1 MKARKF
7 LLLFL
12 CFVFL
17 LLSVP
22 FTALAQD
29 ADDVKVHFI
38 DGENITRW
46 SDTSVVY
53 RNKATTEQNEWG
65 YNIVVNAEGKVTK
78 LIDVGDNMGKNLVI
92 PAGGMVVSCNGKD
105 IDWYKENVSVGD
117 YAYYDKISSRVLFS
131 KTGNFSPYFTVEHP
145 ITGFN
150 QPRYSNTFI
159 IYDKQSAT
167 TETNGYGYEISV
179 NAEGKVISAGG
190 NNSKIPE
197 GGFVVSA
204 IEAEDRQFLKM
215 YGFVGASVQ
224 ISADKKSITIS
235 YGKENLRDS
244 IAIKV
249 NNLKAELE
257 AAKEKFML
265 IDYEGILGQL
275 DALSNIDNTDNLTLQ
290 QRNELLEKIDNMSY
304 LLCEAPA
311 VEVRAV
317 WHEVIEKTE
326 ADVKKVVA
334 NLKETGINQ
343 FIIGIAGGY
352 DTIIPLPQDFPFK
365 QRANLRG
372 FDILECYI
380 RECREAGIEVVVC
393 VSIFGNKAAE
403 KTTKPEWLTKSNGR
417 LPADVPT
424 ATDESDLFFSPANPE
439 FREYIKKYLAYILEH
454 YDIDG
459 LQLDYIRY
467 AGNVG
472 TLDYGYDDL
481 TKKIFAEKYNVDP
494 SVVDEIGQQLSTHS
508 MWKQWCEFKVENVT
522 SLVREIRAIVN
533 EKRPDIFL
541 SAAVASDTRL
551 ESYFQD
557 TATWLK
563 EGLLDAVYPMTYGE
577 GIVQDRVKTFTS
589 FAGDNAYVIMGVGT
603 YLGLGDAETF
613 KQTITGRDEADGAA
627 YFEYLSYLSH
637 GSGRFLKETAYKA
650 GALSPMLNAAEAAK
664 AQIDFIVR
672 RINEAVLPNGGIDN
686 AKAQTAVEKLAA
698 LKDNLTAENT
708 AAAVSDIEALIAG
721 EKCEAVLKSDL
732 AKLKKIVTLSK
743 DKQKA
748 AYTPADKSKDTSETS
763 AVSEISSES
772 AENTKNGGDTI
783 WLWIALGA
791 VVIAAAVAIFLIIRK
806 KK

>member
-1 MKARKF
+1 MKARK
-7 LLLFL
+7 LLLFFL

-17 LLSVP
+17 SLSVP
-22 FTALAQD
+22 FSAFAED
-29 ADDVKVHFI
+29 GDDVKVHFI

-65 YNIVVNAEGKVTK
+65 YNILVNVEGKVTK
-78 LIDVGDNMGKNLVI
+78 FIDVGDSLGKNLVI
-92 PAGGMVVSCNGKD
+92 PTGGMVVSCNGKD
-105 IDWYKENVSVGD
+105 IDWYKENVSIGD

-131 KTGNFSPYFTVEHP
+131 KTGNFSPYFSVKHEV
-145 ITGFN
+145 TGFN

-159 IYDKQSAT
+159 IYDQQGAT

-179 NAEGKVISAGG
+179 NAEGKIISAGG

-215 YGFVGASVQ
+215 YGFVGASVA
-224 ISADKKSITIS
+224 ISADKKSIAIS
-235 YGKENLRDS
+235 YSKENLRDS
-244 IAIKV
+244 ITIKAD
-249 NNLKAELE
+249 NLKAELE

-265 IDYEGILGQL
+265 IDYDGILDRL
-275 DALSNIDNTDNLTLQ
+275 DALVNIDNTDNLTLQ

-304 LLCEAPA
+304 LLCESPA
-311 VEVRAV
+311 VELRAV

-334 NLKETGINQ
+334 NLKAAGINQ
-343 FIIGIAGGY
+343 LIIGISSGY
-352 DTIIPLPQDFPFK
+352 DTIIPLPEDFPFK
-365 QRANLRG
+365 QRANLKG
-372 FDILECYI
+372 FDLLEAYI
-380 RECREAGIEVVVC
+380 KECKEAGIEVVAC
-393 VSIFGNKAAE
+393 VSIFSNKAGE

-417 LPADVPT
+417 LPADIPT
-424 ATDESDLFFSPANPE
+424 AEDESDLFFNPANPE
-439 FREYIKKYLAYILEH
+439 YREYIKKYLTYILEH

-467 AGNVG
+467 AGDVG
-472 TLDYGYDDL
+472 TIDYGYDDL
-481 TKKIFAEKYNVDP
+481 TKKLFAEKYNVDE
-494 SVVDEIGQQLSTHS
+494 SVVDEIGQQLSGHS

-563 EGLLDAVYPMTYGE
+563 EGLLDAIYPMTYGE
-577 GIVQDRVKTFTS
+577 GIVQDRVSTFTS
-589 FAGDNAYVIMGVGT
+589 FAGENAYVFMGVGT

-613 KQTITGRDEADGAA
+613 KQTITGRDKADGAA
-627 YFEYLSYLSH
+627 YFEYLSFLSH
-637 GSGRFLKETAYKA
+637 GSNTFLKETAYKEA
-650 GALSPMLNAAEAAK
+650 ALSPTLNAKEAAK

-672 RINEAVLPNGGIDN
+672 RINQAILPNGGMDASKAN
-686 AKAQTAVEKLAA
+686 AVLEKLFA
-698 LKDNLTAENT
+698 LKENLSAENT
-708 AAAVSDIEALIAG
+708 AAAVSDIEALISG
-721 EKCEAVLKSDL
+721 EKCESILKGDL

-743 DKQKA
+743 DAQKA
-748 AYTPADKSKDTSETS
+748 EYKPVDKTKDTSETS
-763 AVSEISSES
+763 TVSESS
-772 AENTKNGGDTI
+772 AENSESTENSNSNTWI
-783 WLWIALGA
+783 WIVLG
-791 VVIAAAVAIFLIIRK
+791 VVIIAAVIVIILITK
-806 KK
+806 KKK